1 MGSSLTRPVTV
12 SLEDVAFFAEYGV
25 FTREI
30 NDNLKDTSDG
40 VLIGI
45 CVARYSIGGG
55 GGL

>member
-12 SLEDVAFFAEYGV
+12 SLEGVAFSAEYGV